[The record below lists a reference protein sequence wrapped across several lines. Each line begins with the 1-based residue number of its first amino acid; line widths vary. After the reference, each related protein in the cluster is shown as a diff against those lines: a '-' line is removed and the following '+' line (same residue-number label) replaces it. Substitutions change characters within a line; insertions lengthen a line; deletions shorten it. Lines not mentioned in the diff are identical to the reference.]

1 MASLGCLHSWGP
13 RVWGASSP
21 LCRGTIRALFNPVS
35 LGFLSRRRVALFI
48 LLALVAVIST
58 SALGQT
64 KDNSGKRLDAIRS
77 EMEKGQGLYVAGNYA
92 GAAEVFEAGYSTYP
106 YSAFLFNAGVCYQK
120 RNDVDKAL
128 AKFNEY
134 VKVDPNA
141 PDVDKV
147 KQRIATL
154 EAAKAAAL
162 AAAAAATPAVG
173 DAGLDADGGAPPP
186 QPKPTVILP
195 SGDDQNA
202 MKSLV
207 VIETEPDG
215 APLRVYQRLDS
226 SARFTLGAASNP
238 GWKEVVATHAPAN
251 LTLDVGHYHVVVE
264 KFRDFNASEADMSVS
279 PGHVHQLK
287 ANLSQGQFMAFL
299 RVSANVIGAHVWID
313 DKKKE
318 HPLWGDTPHGE
329 LVPGGKHVV
338 LVEAPGFEPLLAN
351 VELEHGEQKELEVRM
366 VRVNTGV
373 LRIDSSAPAVTV
385 SIDDKAA
392 GQWRSGEEP
401 LDAPFA
407 SGPHKVVIRSDG
419 RKTFEG
425 MVSVPR
431 GQILPL
437 HVKMI
442 PKYPRGPAWT
452 QAIIG
457 AAFLGAAIYVG
468 SESNHLYDQLKQ
480 DRESGSLE
488 SSDSRATRGKW
499 FAVGADAGFVVAGVL
514 GGLATYNFIKDP
526 LPESSAKPG
535 KVLEFDD
542 PMKARPVA
550 RLQPRHRPLQNVAAT
565 ESAPRF
571 QFSPSASS
579 TGGGLFLG
587 GSF

>member
-1 MASLGCLHSWGP
+1 MFA
-13 RVWGASSP
+13 
-21 LCRGTIRALFNPVS
+21 PVS
-35 LGFLSRRRVALFI
+35 SGFLSRRSVLPF
-48 LLALVAVIST
+48 LLVALVALVGILST
-58 SALGQT
+58 RAIAQT
-64 KDNSGKRLDAIRS
+64 PPESQGKRLEAIRA

-92 GAAEVFEAGYSTYP
+92 GAAQIFEAGYATYP

-120 RNDVDKAL
+120 QNDVDHAL
-128 AKFNEY
+128 DKFKEY
-134 VKVDPNA
+134 LKVDANA
-141 PDVDKV
+141 PDADKV

-162 AAAAAATPAVG
+162 AAAPVAT
-173 DAGLDADGGAPPP
+173 DAGVAPDGGAPLP
-186 QPKPTVILP
+186 PKPAVVLP
-195 SGDDQNA
+195 SNDDQNA

-215 APLRVYQRLDS
+215 APLRIYQRRDP
-226 SARFTLGAASNP
+226 GALQFKIGASNA

-251 LTLDVGHYHVVVE
+251 LTLEVGHYHVVVE
-264 KFRDFNASEADMSVS
+264 KFRDFNASEADMAVS

-299 RVSANVIGAHVWID
+299 RVSSNVIGAHVWID

-318 HPLWGDTPHGE
+318 HSEWGDTPHGE

-338 LVEAPGFEPLLAN
+338 LVEAPGFEPLLSN
-351 VELEHGEQKELEVRM
+351 VELEHGEQKELELRM
-366 VRVNTGV
+366 TRVGYGV

-385 SIDDKAA
+385 SIDEKPK
-392 GQWRSGEEP
+392 GVWRSGEEP
-401 LDAPFA
+401 LDARSD
-407 SGPHKVVIRSDG
+407 SGPHKLTIRSDG

-425 MVSVPR
+425 TVVVPR

-452 QAIIG
+452 QAVIG
-457 AAFLGAAIYVG
+457 AAFLGGAIFAG
-468 SESNHLYDQLKQ
+468 LESNKLHDQLQ
-480 DRESGSLE
+480 ADRDSGSLE
-488 SSDSRATRGKW
+488 ESDSRATKGRW
-499 FAVGADAGFVVAGVL
+499 LAIGADAGFAVAGIM

-526 LPESSAKPG
+526 LPESSLKAG
-535 KVLEFDD
+535 KLLEFDD
-542 PMKARPVA
+542 PLKARPVA
-550 RLQPRHRPLQNVAAT
+550 RL
-565 ESAPRF
+565 APRLR
-571 QFSPSASS
+571 PSFNIARAEPAPALQLMPRASS

>member
-1 MASLGCLHSWGP
+1 MFA
-13 RVWGASSP
+13 
-21 LCRGTIRALFNPVS
+21 PVS
-35 LGFLSRRRVALFI
+35 LGFSTRSTRWVV
-48 LLALVAVIST
+48 LLLVLLGLVAIVT
-58 SALGQT
+58 GTALAQP
-64 KDNSGKRLDAIRS
+64 KDASGKRLEAIRQ
-77 EMEKGQGLYVAGNYA
+77 EMEKGQGLYVAGNYV
-92 GAAEVFEAGYSTYP
+92 GAAEVFEAGYLTYP

-120 RNDVDKAL
+120 QNDVDRAL
-128 AKFNEY
+128 AKFKEY

-147 KQRIATL
+147 NQRIATL

-162 AAAAAATPAVG
+162 AAAAAPPPPPPAEA
-173 DAGLDADGGAPPP
+173 DAGVESDAGVTAPPP
-186 QPKPTVILP
+186 PPPPAVVLP
-195 SGDDQNA
+195 STDDQNA

-215 APLRVYQRLDS
+215 APLRIYQRVD
-226 SARFTLGAASNP
+226 ANAAHFTLGAATNP

-264 KFRDFNASEADMSVS
+264 KFRDFNASEADMAVS

-299 RVSANVIGAHVWID
+299 RVSSNVIGAHAWID
-313 DKKKE
+313 DQKKE
-318 HPLWGDTPHGE
+318 HPEWGETPHGE

-338 LVEAPGFEPLLAN
+338 LVEAPGFEPLLSN
-351 VELEHGEQKELEVRM
+351 VELEHGEQKELEVRLS
-366 VRVNTGV
+366 RVNYGV
-373 LRIDSSAPAVTV
+373 LRIDSSAPSVKV
-385 SIDDKAA
+385 KLDEKLQ
-392 GQWRSGEEP
+392 GVWRSGEEP
-401 LDAPFA
+401 LDVRAD
-407 SGPHKVVIRSDG
+407 SGPHQLVIESDG

-425 MVSVPR
+425 KIVVPR

-437 HVKMI
+437 RAKMI

-452 QAIIG
+452 QAVIG

-468 SESNHLYDQLKQ
+468 SESNRLYDQLKR
-480 DRESGSLE
+480 DRDSGVLE

-526 LPESSAKPG
+526 LPDSSVKTG
-535 KVLEFDD
+535 KLLEFDD
-542 PMKARPVA
+542 PLKARPVA
-550 RLQPRHRPLQNVAAT
+550 RLEPRRPPAAT
-565 ESAPRF
+565 LASRPTGLELKLAPRA
-571 QFSPSASS
+571 SAS
-579 TGGGLFLG
+579 GGGLFLG